1 MPIYLVENNGCHN
14 LECIYS
20 FLPSFIYVCIHSSFF
35 VMPTSRMIT
44 LYIIFQKNYKI
55 IKKKK
60 NKYYVLNEWSAEV
73 WRA

>member
-1 MPIYLVENNGCHN
+1 MPIYLVGNNGCHN

-20 FLPSFIYVCIHSSFF
+20 FLHLFMRAFIHFF
-35 VMPTSRMIT
+35 VMPTSRMII

-60 NKYYVLNEWSAEV
+60 NKHYVLNEWSAEV